1 MKTNRTKILFSTFY
15 FCFLLVIGRLFYW
28 QIIKAE
34 DLKEKAI
41 SQTYS
46 LDKIPPV
53 PGLIIS
59 SDGFPLSMNQPSLLL
74 SIYKPDLKSNI
85 PELIDTIKSVKS
97 NLSAS
102 DLDKLQHFQQNQ
114 STKWISLNSS
124 FSPQESQKLIFPGLS
139 FSQTFSRFYPENKLA
154 KPLLNGLEVY
164 YSKQLQGRGGFSR
177 QAKDATNLTVLSK
190 KIWQLSPING
200 LNLQTSIHRGLQH
213 YAEAIL
219 QNGIEK
225 YSADSGE
232 ITILQPQTGEVLAM
246 ASSSSAEISPIIS
259 ALYEPGSIFKPLV
272 VAIAL
277 ETKSISPG
285 FICSKCNQAK
295 IINGHA
301 ITNWDNSTH
310 PNSLLK
316 DIIKNSDNIGMS
328 YIMERIPSQNFLQFF
343 SLLGLDYKTGI
354 DLVGE
359 AKPVVKSYWP
369 EIDLITSSFGQSFA
383 ATQIQIIQAFNALAN
398 DGYLIHPKIVEYF
411 FEGSKKYSTKI
422 NNGTKIFSFD
432 TISEIKSILKYATQQ
447 GVVARFNTGHL
458 DVCGKSG
465 TAQVALGGKYTDITT
480 ASYIGFSP
488 CDHPKFTMIVT
499 IHNPKTSP
507 WGSSTA
513 APLWFE
519 LADIASYLL

>member
-1 MKTNRTKILFSTFY
+1 MTINRTKILFSTFY
-15 FCFLLVIGRLFYW
+15 LFFLLVIVRLFYW
-28 QIIKAE
+28 QIIKGRE
-34 DLKEKAI
+34 LKEKAI

-46 LDKIPPV
+46 LDKIPQQ

-59 SDGFPLSMNQPSLLL
+59 SDGFPLLMNQPSLLL

-85 PELIDTIKSVKS
+85 FELINSIKPH
-97 NLSAS
+97 LSAS
-102 DLDKLQHFQQNQ
+102 DLDKIQRFQQNP
-114 STKWISLNSS
+114 STKWISLTTL
-124 FSPQESQKLIFPGLS
+124 FSPEESQKLISPGLS
-139 FSQTFSRFYPENKLA
+139 FSKTFSRFYPENILA
-154 KPLLNGLEVY
+154 KPVLNGLEVY
-164 YSKQLQGRGGFSR
+164 YSKQLKGRSGFSR

-200 LNLQTSIHRGLQH
+200 LNIQTSIHRGLQF
-213 YAEAIL
+213 YAETIL
-219 QNGIEK
+219 QKGLEL

-232 ITILQPQTGEVLAM
+232 ITILQPQTGAVLAM
-246 ASSSSAEISPIIS
+246 ASSPSTDISPVIS

-277 ETKSISPG
+277 ETKSITSS
-285 FICSKCNQAK
+285 FICSKCDQAK
-295 IINGHA
+295 IINGHT

-328 YIMERIPSQNFLQFF
+328 YIMEHISSQNFLDFF
-343 SLLGLDYKTGI
+343 SLLGLDYTTGI

-359 AKPVVKSYWP
+359 AKPQTKSYWP
-369 EIDLITSSFGQSFA
+369 EIDLATSSFGQSFA
-383 ATQIQIIQAFNALAN
+383 ATQIQIVQAFNILAN
-398 DGYLIHPKIVEYF
+398 DGYLVHPKIAQYF
-411 FEGSKKYSTKI
+411 FEGLKKYNTK
-422 NNGTKIFSFD
+422 NNSSVKIFSPD
-432 TISEIKSILKYATQQ
+432 TVNEIKSILKYATKE
-447 GVVARFNTGHL
+447 GVVSRFNANNL
-458 DVCGKSG
+458 EVCGKSG
-465 TAQVALGGKYTDITT
+465 TAQVAVGGKYSDITT

-519 LADIASYLL
+519 LADITSDLL